1 MAAFFIV
8 TKGKHPFGE
17 KPDRLRNLLDD
28 KPVGLHA
35 LKNPILKDLLSWM
48 LSHDPNDR
56 PSAEE
61 ALKHPYLHP
70 KKQQFEMLCKMGNQ
84 QEIKAG
90 ESNSAVVRRLNSD
103 PTDWKTRMSPNV
115 LKYLCTDFKSGKPK
129 PFSYKSSWTDCLR
142 LIRNVNQKWLDR
154 SRPMPQPEA
163 FYEVGNPQEYFLNLF
178 PNLLVEVHRIV
189 RSCDWKERP
198 DLKEYFTKG
207 ANEERNPRNAVVIQ
221 EREPAAGDPSK
232 YFYVSVNSM
241 YQSESDTDD
250 FQVNS
255 LASANQIRKTYLVT
269 YSQADLRIFPTRQSF
284 GEQVATY
291 FDEGTGKVKV
301 EHWACCQESHENS
314 GVHYHMSLKLDG
326 AKRWKQVKEKMMKN
340 HVVVLHFSNAHDNYH
355 SAYQSVTKQDT
366 EVFLS
371 PNHPNLNV
379 IGSPRTKTCIR
390 AFRES
395 RKRKQ
400 NENANAQQEKAKKI
414 RRLSNFE
421 VSEFLVANQIKSET
435 ELLALA
441 DTQSKEG
448 KKDLANFILC
458 RSNKAI
464 QELIDNTWRLQ
475 NARAKLDRKKKSR
488 IDLLRDARS
497 AECVDGCN
505 GEWIKCAREVLKNN
519 NIHPVVFA
527 SALKDILTKGR
538 GKFRNVMLVGC
549 ACSGKTFLLDP
560 LCLLCVGI

>member
-1 MAAFFIV
+1 MVNRSFTANTAI
-8 TKGKHPFGE
+8 
-17 KPDRLRNLLDD
+17 
-28 KPVGLHA
+28 
-35 LKNPILKDLLSWM
+35 IQS
-48 LSHDPNDR
+48 
-56 PSAEE
+56 
-61 ALKHPYLHP
+61 YL
-70 KKQQFEMLCKMGNQ
+70 F
-84 QEIKAG
+84 
-90 ESNSAVVRRLNSD
+90 
-103 PTDWKTRMSPNV
+103 
-115 LKYLCTDFKSGKPK
+115 YL
-129 PFSYKSSWTDCLR
+129 
-142 LIRNVNQKWLDR
+142 Q
-154 SRPMPQPEA
+154 
-163 FYEVGNPQEYFLNLF
+163 
-178 PNLLVEVHRIV
+178 
-189 RSCDWKERP
+189 
-198 DLKEYFTKG
+198 
-207 ANEERNPRNAVVIQ
+207 
-221 EREPAAGDPSK
+221 
-232 YFYVSVNSM
+232 SM
-241 YQSESDTDD
+241 DTESDIDD
-250 FQVNS
+250 FQVNT
-255 LASANQIRKTYLVT
+255 LASANQIRRTYLVT

-284 GEQVATY
+284 GKQVATY

-301 EHWACCQESHENS
+301 EHWACCQEPHENS

-340 HVVVLHFSNAHDNYH
+340 HGVVLHFSNAHDNYH
-355 SAYQSVTKQDT
+355 SAYQYVTKQDT

-371 PNHPNLNV
+371 PNHPNLSE

-390 AFRES
+390 AYRES

-400 NENANAQQEKAKKI
+400 NENTNGQQEKAKKI

-441 DTQSKEG
+441 DAQSKEG
-448 KKDLANFILC
+448 KNDLANFILC

-505 GEWIKCAREVLKNN
+505 GEWVKCAQEVLKNN

-527 SALKDILTKGR
+527 SALKDLLIKGR

-560 LCLLCVGI
+560 LCLLFKAFVNPASDKYAWVGAEESEVIYLNDFRWSSSLISWKDFLLLLEGHIVHLPAPKNQYSSDVCIDTDVPIFATSSNPIVYHGRNGQIDERETEMMSVRWRVFEFTRTIPQADQKDLSPCPRCFGELVFLDEQF